1 MKVLVACEESQRVC
15 IAFRNKGHEAYS
27 CDILE
32 CSGGHPEW
40 HIKADVTPLL
50 DGEVTFVTQ
59 DGATHSIVG
68 PWDMILAFPPC
79 THLATSGAP
88 SFAKKREDGRQREGI
103 EFFCQFFN
111 ANCEKIVI
119 ENPVNIISGKYCLQW
134 FPDLVEKYNLPRKPT
149 QYIQPYEFGE
159 PARKKTGLWIVGL
172 PKLEPTNI
180 IKPKIISYTDKN
192 GKIKTDSPWHYYGS
206 PKTRGKE
213 RSKTFWGIAKA
224 MAEQWG

>member
-1 MKVLVACEESQRVC
+1 MKILVACEESQRVC

-27 CDILE
+27 CDILD

-40 HIKADVTPLL
+40 HIKADVIPLL
-50 DGEVTFVTQ
+50 DGGVIFTTQ
-59 DGATHSIVG
+59 DGATHSIIG

-111 ANCEKIVI
+111 ANCDKIVI

-134 FPDLVEKYNLPRKPT
+134 FPDLVKKYNLPRKPT

-159 PARKKTGLWIVGL
+159 PTRKKTGLWIIGL
-172 PKLEPTNI
+172 PKLKPTNVVDPELI
-180 IKPKIISYTDKN
+180 TYIDKN
-192 GKIKTDSPWHYYGS
+192 GKTKTDTKWHWYSGGGS
-206 PKTRGKE
+206 GKE
-213 RSKTFWGIAKA
+213 RSKTFIGIAEA

>member
-40 HIKADVTPLL
+40 HICGDVTPLL
-50 DGEVTFVTQ
+50 NGNVTFKTQ
-59 DGATHSIVG
+59 DEELHSIYG
-68 PWDMILAFPPC
+68 PWDIILAFPPC

-88 SFAKKREDGRQREGI
+88 SFAKKRENGLQQEGI
-103 EFFCQFFN
+103 EFFCQFFMT
-111 ANCEKIVI
+111 NCEKVVI
-119 ENPVNIISGKYCLQW
+119 ENPVNIISGNYCLKW
-134 FPDLVEKYNLPRKPT
+134 FPDLANKYKLPRKPT

-159 PARKKTGLWIVGL
+159 PTRKKTGLWIQGL
-172 PKLEPTNI
+172 PKLKPTNI
-180 IKPKIISYTDKN
+180 VEPELITYTNKN
-192 GKIKTDSPWHYYGS
+192 GQTRTDTKWHWYTGKGS
-206 PKTRGKE
+206 SIE
-213 RSKTFWGIAKA
+213 RSKTFWGIAEA